1 MKETLHSHRGSNQGG
16 LKQYNENTII
26 SLLRQKGPLTKA
38 GIARITHLS
47 PQTVSL
53 IFKRFIKNNIV
64 VQEDYIYGKMG
75 QPSAPFSLNPEASF
89 SIGIS
94 IGRHQLDISLID
106 FKCKILK
113 QYSTR
118 YDFPD
123 VQIVLKKITQSLKKI
138 FNYLSPDQQQRLV
151 GIGIAQPDKIS
162 KWAEVFGADTN
173 VLSKWDDINIV
184 NEIKELAPQYE
195 VTKMNDVPAACLA
208 EMFLGNANNHPNLL
222 YIYLGTFIG
231 GAMVLNGQLFN
242 PDLKYTSSIG
252 TIPIHTANGYQ
263 QLIEVASLNS
273 LEQQLKRSGFDSK
286 LLIMD
291 KELPPEVRRMFDF
304 WLEQALEGIKWA
316 IVSVNSVVST
326 NLVIVDAHLSK
337 NLMGEI
343 NIKLINLFEDFYWEA
358 TEPIT
363 IESGTIGKNARALGS
378 AIIPFNILY
387 GLSQSTL
394 LKKYKQ

>member
-26 SLLRQKGPLTKA
+26 SLLRQQGPLTKA

-151 GIGIAQPDKIS
+151 GIGIAQPDKIKKFAS
-162 KWAEVFGADTN
+162 HSDVITYESENT
-173 VLSKWDDINIV
+173 DINIV

-304 WLEQALEGIKWA
+304 WLEQALEGIKWS

-363 IESGTIGKNARALGS
+363 IESGTIGKDARALGS
-378 AIIPFNILY
+378 AIIPFNTLY